1 MREDSGRIVITGM
14 GVVSCFG
21 HNVEHFYDQL
31 LKGVSGVRP
40 IDVFPCEDL
49 PVRFGAPVQ
58 HFNPEDFLDKKQA
71 RRVDSCIS
79 YGVAAGKLALEMAGL
94 LTEGERAPLDK
105 TKVGVLIGSGM
116 GGMQTFVE
124 GVETLKE
131 KGHRRVTP
139 FFVPYILTNMPG
151 ALLSIEM
158 GFQGPNYSISTACA
172 TANYSIVAAA
182 NHIRQGHADVMVC
195 GGVEASMNRMCFAG
209 FAAIKAI
216 SQRADDCQGASRPW
230 DVTRDG
236 FVIGEGAGVIVLER
250 LEHALARGAT
260 IIAEYLGG
268 YVASDAHHMTE
279 PLPCGSGVAFCME
292 KAIADAGV
300 KKDDINYINA
310 HATST
315 PVGDLCEIRA
325 MKKVFGTSMADK
337 VVNGT
342 KSMIG
347 HALGAA
353 AGLEMVATL
362 MAIKT
367 KKVHPTINVTQR
379 EPELEGIDI
388 AAGKAKDLDIRVGMS
403 NSFGFGGHN
412 SSVLVAPYR

>member
-1 MREDSGRIVITGM
+1 MKQGKKRIVITGA

-21 HNVEHFYDQL
+21 HDVEKFYDQL
-31 LKGVSGVRP
+31 LAGVSGVKL
-40 IDVFPCEDL
+40 IDEFPCEDL
-49 PVRFGAPVQ
+49 PVRFGAPVRD
-58 HFNPEDFLDKKQA
+58 FNPEDFLDKKQA

-79 YGVAAGKLALEMAGL
+79 YGVAAGKLALKMAGL
-94 LTEGERAPLDK
+94 LTEEEQKGLDK
-105 TKVGVLIGSGM
+105 SRVGVIVGSGM
-116 GGMQTFVE
+116 GGMQTFVQ
-124 GVETLKE
+124 GVETLFE

-139 FFVPYILTNMPG
+139 FFVPYIITNMPG

-172 TANYSIVAAA
+172 TANYSIIAAA
-182 NHIRQGHADVMVC
+182 NHIRSGHADVMVC

-216 SQRADDCQGASRPW
+216 SDRNDDCQKASRPW
-230 DVTRDG
+230 DVNRDG
-236 FVIGEGAGVIVLER
+236 FVIGEGAGVIVLET
-250 LEHALARGAT
+250 LEHALARGAN
-260 IIAEYLGG
+260 IIAEYKGG

-279 PLPCGSGVAFCME
+279 PLPCGSGVAQCME
-292 KAIADAGV
+292 LAIQDAGV
-300 KKDDINYINA
+300 LKEDINYINA

-325 MKKVFGTSMADK
+325 LKKVFPSMK
-337 VVNGT
+337 GILVNGT

-362 MAIKT
+362 MAIKRN
-367 KKVHPTINVTQR
+367 KVHPTINVID
-379 EPELEGIDI
+379 PEAELDGIDI
-388 AAGKAKDLDIRVGMS
+388 VLGKARDHNIRLAMS

-412 SSVLVAPYR
+412 SSVIIAPYDE